1 MGKETVT
8 SGDIEI
14 EEDKF
19 YHYKSLIFWEDVDTN
34 NVLASNKIFSGE
46 NNFRYFINYLY
57 DDYKIKQ
64 LHIKPSKSS
73 AYVKRYDGQTKWIH
87 FWLKMMTEDKKYNNT
102 WDKVSADMEKEFYSE
117 PVYDKKFLKTKIKSK
132 LNKNQ

>member
-57 DDYKIKQ
+57 DDYKIKP
-64 LHIKPSKSS
+64 LHIKPSKS
-73 AYVKRYDGQTKWIH
+73 
-87 FWLKMMTEDKKYNNT
+87 
-102 WDKVSADMEKEFYSE
+102 
-117 PVYDKKFLKTKIKSK
+117 
-132 LNKNQ
+132 